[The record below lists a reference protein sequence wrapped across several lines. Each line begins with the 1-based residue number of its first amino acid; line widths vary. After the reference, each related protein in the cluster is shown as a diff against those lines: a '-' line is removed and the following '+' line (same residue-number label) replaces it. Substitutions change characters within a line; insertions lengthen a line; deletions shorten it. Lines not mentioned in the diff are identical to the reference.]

1 MQLNPTR
8 TYVKRD
14 VANASPQRAASATRA
29 EILRVH
35 RALIRL
41 YGEPKRRVR
50 RDGLS
55 QLIITILSQ
64 SNTDVN
70 TARTFENLRARFPRW
85 EQVRDAP
92 RRDVVRAIRSAGLAN
107 TKAPRI
113 QAILRQLTRERGMAS
128 LDFLRRKPVDEAR
141 EYLLR
146 LKGVGPK
153 TAAIV
158 LLFTFGLPAFPVDT
172 HIYRVTKRLG
182 WIGARDSREKAHEIL
197 EKLVPPKIFYPF
209 HLNLIEHGRAVCKAA
224 KPRCEACPLRRACDF
239 YRRTQL
245 IADSR

>member
-1 MQLNPTR
+1 MTRNPSR
-8 TYVKRD
+8 G
-14 VANASPQRAASATRA
+14 

-35 RALIRL
+35 RALIKL

-50 RDGLS
+50 RDALS

-70 TARTFENLRARFPRW
+70 TARAFANLRARYPRW

-92 RRDVVRAIRSAGLAN
+92 RREVVRAIRSAGLAN

-113 QAILRQLTRERGMAS
+113 QAILRQLTQERRKLS
-128 LDFLRRKPVDEAR
+128 LDFLRKLSVKEAKD
-141 EYLLR
+141 YLLG
-146 LKGVGPK
+146 LNGVGPK

-158 LLFTFGLPAFPVDT
+158 MLFSLKMPAFPVDT

-182 WIGARDSREKAHEIL
+182 WIDARDSREKAHEIL
-197 EKLVPPKIFYPF
+197 ERLVPPKIFYAF
-209 HLNLIEHGRAVCKAA
+209 HLNLIEHGRTLCKATRP
-224 KPRCEACPLRRACDF
+224 KCERCPLTKVCL
-239 YRRTQL
+239 YYQQTH
-245 IADSR
+245 